1 MFVYIGDQP
10 GWGYKMYPGDFPNAW
25 KVNFDKSLLNK
36 DGLYF
41 AVEAN
46 LVKPH
51 NSRKYEIIKRDKLE
65 IILEDTLQA
74 LYFRDLMYRGVIPA
88 SRKNLEHAAEK
99 IPQLL
104 NLENQR
110 FRVKT

>member
-1 MFVYIGDQP
+1 
-10 GWGYKMYPGDFPNAW
+10 MYPGDFPNAW
-25 KVNFDKSLLNK
+25 KVNFDTSLPNK

-46 LVKPH
+46 SIKPH

-65 IILEDTLQA
+65 MILEDTLQA

-88 SRKNLEHAAEK
+88 SRKNLEHAAES
-99 IPQLL
+99 IPRLL
-104 NLENQR
+104 SLENQR
-110 FRVKT
+110 FKVKA